1 MNFVEA
7 PTDSEDERPNS
18 PARSPSPPPIYER
31 NNFFS
36 FPAPLVS
43 AITKVSVSPFFK
55 VVLDPAMSS
64 FFKYVIAATN
74 PGVACEQPHAEKM
87 LRKGLA
93 HMRVACALLKHG
105 EMLPENVTAFL
116 CGIRKLVA
124 AASDRDE
131 DWTAIPLPRKTN
143 SFIAKTATFP
153 KVTTSVSA
161 ATLAS
166 ASTFATTFKSKKRAA
181 GPLPTPSRTSPS
193 RPVVEIPASKK
204 AKVSHTPKP
213 EPEVDEDDEM
223 DTVADDASVGA
234 KAGRVLRSS
243 TTSRAKTS
251 SSAPV
256 ASSSKPTTVKKEKG
270 KKEEEESR
278 NATVTA
284 DVLEGLKDILSD
296 RKKHHGMS
304 LWLHHISARRL
315 LCAVSIPIPGLNRV
329 VTVSVSNVAQTR
341 IIRPRNYQ
349 GNEPHSRDTSQTRH
363 LGPQFEPLPSQEVTD
378 ISVGDAVK
386 ASARALFFLLHLTL
400 LTAPQVVPPL
410 LPVAEEVHF
419 SPARH
424 RLPGNVLAL
433 VDTALA
439 SWEFLHGTTHAFDM
453 SHIRRQV
460 EVVQSARDN
469 FDLCRGFLIEDL
481 GAMFVRFKTA
491 NDTFGTE
498 GLESL
503 WSSYPTTPHG
513 KRPMFDAINALIEE
527 YNEGVV
533 ADADEPEESED
544 EPVVVHEGDIDMEEE
559 GVPAPTPSG
568 ASV

>member
-93 HMRVACALLKHG
+93 HMRIACALLKHG

-153 KVTTSVSA
+153 KVTTSVSS

-166 ASTFATTFKSKKRAA
+166 ASTFATTFESKKRAA
-181 GPLPTPSRTSPS
+181 GPLPTPSKTSPS

-296 RKKHHGMS
+296 RKKHH
-304 LWLHHISARRL
+304 
-315 LCAVSIPIPGLNRV
+315 VSIPIPGLNRV
-329 VTVSVSNVAQTR
+329 ITVSVSNVAQTR

-363 LGPQFEPLPSQEVTD
+363 LV
-378 ISVGDAVK
+378 
-386 ASARALFFLLHLTL
+386 
-400 LTAPQVVPPL
+400 
-410 LPVAEEVHF
+410 
-419 SPARH
+419 
-424 RLPGNVLAL
+424 
-433 VDTALA
+433 
-439 SWEFLHGTTHAFDM
+439 
-453 SHIRRQV
+453 
-460 EVVQSARDN
+460 
-469 FDLCRGFLIEDL
+469 
-481 GAMFVRFKTA
+481 
-491 NDTFGTE
+491 
-498 GLESL
+498 
-503 WSSYPTTPHG
+503 
-513 KRPMFDAINALIEE
+513 
-527 YNEGVV
+527 
-533 ADADEPEESED
+533 
-544 EPVVVHEGDIDMEEE
+544 
-559 GVPAPTPSG
+559 
-568 ASV
+568 